1 MKNTEILTAQK
12 MIRVHTILMRGKNN
26 VLDKKKTVFWKKKI
40 QEINGQ
46 NMILVNTL
54 LMRGKNNILDKENTV
69 LCG

>member
-1 MKNTEILTAQK
+1 MFW
-12 MIRVHTILMRGKNN
+12 IRKKRCFG
-26 VLDKKKTVFWKKKI
+26 KKKL